1 MKRKIGT
8 ITVIGIM
15 LVCGLLIGIIDSGVM
30 IHGSEPPAP
39 PKQPM
44 LVENS
49 PTPDIPQLTKDEE
62 ARTKQIVLEDSRV
75 QEVLRGKNFT
85 IEGVGVVHKGS
96 RKIGACLLISLDSP
110 FFIEYDWPEA
120 VYREKNSQG
129 YYEESIRHEAQ
140 IVDHLAITVDL
151 EVGKVVSI
159 EPWNLLSELELSQGQ
174 GVEGR

>member
-1 MKRKIGT
+1 MKRKIGI
-8 ITVIGIM
+8 ITVIM
-15 LVCGLLIGIIDSGVM
+15 LVCGLLIM
-30 IHGSEPPAP
+30 IHGCAP
-39 PKQPM
+39 PKQPT

-49 PTPDIPQLTKDEE
+49 PTPDIPQLTKDES

-120 VYREKNSQG
+120 VYREKNGQG
-129 YYEESIRHEAQ
+129 YYEESIRHSAL

-151 EVGKVVSI
+151 KAGKVVSI
-159 EPWNLLSELELSQGQ
+159 EPWNLLSKKGGSS
-174 GVEGR
+174 